1 VPGNWRRSPGSRC
14 TKSDAGSETTQSTSQ
29 EGEHEQ
35 LEAAQEYKYSQWG
48 SQHAHRADFIV
59 HPSDS
64 QVSTTLP
71 LQLHLTDSSCRDQK
85 HHP

>member
-1 VPGNWRRSPGSRC
+1 MNNS
-14 TKSDAGSETTQSTSQ
+14 KLHKSTSTASGGHSTLT
-29 EGEHEQ
+29 E
-35 LEAAQEYKYSQWG
+35 LTSSSIRPTARSALLY
-48 SQHAHRADFIV
+48 RADFIV